1 MGMDKAVLAKTTLLA
16 SALAVALSACGG
28 GGGGGNT
35 RSDPPPTAPPVS
47 PPPPT
52 SPPPTSPP
60 PPPQPAI
67 NAHLSLIH
75 ALDAAPNGY
84 TGAGVRIGIVDSG
97 VNRNHPALQGRV
109 IANYNYLDPRTNN
122 LAVDDV
128 VGHGTTVAQLAAGS
142 AFGSW
147 PGGVAP
153 GAQIVSARIIA
164 DKEPEDDGSGDGNEV
179 DGALGLAPIH
189 DDLIAA
195 GVKIMNNSWGG
206 LYWTNANATAPI
218 AAEYRPFI
226 QTNGGLVVFAAGN
239 ESRANPS
246 DMASLPS
253 QPGPNGTMPAADL
266 ERGWLTVAAL
276 DTSTPTRLEYY
287 SNACGVAMHYC
298 LVAPGTVMF
307 TGTTDTAGNPT
318 YWYGSG
324 TSYAAPL
331 VSGAAAV
338 VWQKFPNFTND
349 LVRQTLLGTATD
361 LGAPGVDAT
370 FGYGLLNL
378 EKALRGPGRFD
389 WGDVELTLPAN
400 GAQSWSNGISG
411 AGGLTVHG
419 NSSAGG
425 AGVAPYL
432 VLDGQNTF
440 AGDLHLTDGAA
451 AAVNGAL
458 ASNVL
463 VDADSSLYVWQTAMQ
478 GTVTNNGVMQF
489 NTTTYDPDKP
499 DTVFGKDVVNNGILI
514 DGGNRRGYLGAN
526 YTQSSTGQ
534 LYVYLGADP
543 FHVEGTATL
552 GGRLMVY
559 DVKQGYVARYHTE
572 VLVADGGVSG
582 QFADYTYNASR
593 VALLDARIG
602 YGPTS
607 VWLDVDRV
615 DVVAAAQ
622 AMGTLTAASL
632 NSATR
637 VEGAF
642 QRIEAGSPEMIIVQ
656 SSGVSGEAVQG
667 AAKIQQVA
675 GATALQATLDSLSG
689 RLHAVAGSATF
700 DGIDQNRR
708 TLATH
713 FDDLHSRQLAAGA
726 WMRETGGLGQPGGA
740 AAYDLRGWMVGQDV
754 RLGDTVLGYAFG
766 ENRAFSQV
774 AESGDRG
781 RDRQTQAQ
789 VYGGWSRG
797 GFYAL
802 GQLGAGHYARD
813 LDRHLLLGDSWFGT
827 TSRYDG
833 QFSSAGVEGG
843 FRFGLGARLSLTPY
857 AGLQYASVQTPAF
870 AEQGGLGYGL
880 RSEGGTTTR
889 TTALGGLRAGFAR
902 GGWDWNAYAEWQQPL
917 SQHGDTL
924 QASFTGVEAWAP
936 LQMLDDGSATLWGLS
951 ASAHLSARARMS
963 LAYDQRVGSNPAHA
977 WSLRYAFGF

>member
-1 MGMDKAVLAKTTLLA
+1 MNKAVWAKTTLLA

-47 PPPPT
+47 PPPPPT

-67 NAHLSLIH
+67 NAHLSLIN
-75 ALDAAPNGY
+75 ALDAASNGY
-84 TGAGVRIGIVDSG
+84 TGAGVRIGVVDSG

-109 IANYNYLDPRTNN
+109 VANFNYLDPRTNN

-128 VGHGTTVAQLAAGS
+128 VGHGTTVAQLAAGR

-164 DKEPEDDGSGDGNEV
+164 DKAPEDDGSGDGNEV

-189 DDLIAA
+189 DDLIAQ

-253 QPGPNGTMPAADL
+253 QPGPNGTTPAADL
-266 ERGWLTVAAL
+266 EKGWLTVAAL

-287 SNACGVAMHYC
+287 SNACGIAMRYC

-307 TGTTDTAGNPT
+307 TGTTDTAGSPT

-338 VWQKFPNFTND
+338 VWQRFPYFDNN

-370 FGYGLLNL
+370 FGYGLLNVA
-378 EKALRGPGRFD
+378 KALQGPGRFD
-389 WGDVELTLPAN
+389 WGDVSVVIPFGLHD
-400 GAQSWSNGISG
+400 SWNNGIGGS
-411 AGGLTVHG
+411 GGLTVDGG
-419 NSSAGG
+419 NQ
-425 AGVAPYL
+425 V
-432 VLDGQNTF
+432 
-440 AGDLHLTDGAA
+440 LTDT
-451 AAVNGAL
+451 
-458 ASNVL
+458 S
-463 VDADSSLYVWQTAMQ
+463 ADSSLWIT
-478 GTVTNNGVMQF
+478 GNNTFTGGLRLSGNALVVLKDQF
-489 NTTTYDPDKP
+489 AS
-499 DTVFGKDVVNNGILI
+499 DVSVAKG
-514 DGGNRRGYLGAN
+514 
-526 YTQSSTGQ
+526 SQ
-534 LYVYLGADP
+534 LYVWEATLQGRITNYGRLSIDTPDVTGATRLQGEVINHGILYAGEHP
-543 FHVEGTATL
+543 RTTL
-552 GGRLMVY
+552 GGSFTQGSDGEFWTQLGNDPLHVVGSANLDGKLY
-559 DVKQGYVARYHTE
+559 FYSYKQGYVPRAHTD
-572 VLVADGGVSG
+572 VLLADGGVSG
-582 QFADYTYNASR
+582 QFATMGYDTGTFS
-593 VALLDARIG
+593 LLEATVG

-607 VWLDVDRV
+607 VWVDVTRLNT
-615 DVVAAAQ
+615 VVAAQ
-622 AMGTLTAASL
+622 ALAGTIAPASL
-632 NSATR
+632 QSAVR
-637 VEGAF
+637 VEATF
-642 QRIEAGSPEMIIVQ
+642 EQLDALAPAGPVTQLQGVSPEVLR
-656 SSGVSGEAVQG
+656 G
-667 AAKIQQVA
+667 AAGIQQVSA
-675 GATALQATLDSLSG
+675 ASAFKTTLDSLSG
-689 RLHAVAGSATF
+689 QLHAIAGSATF

-713 FDDLHSRQLAAGA
+713 FDDLHSRQLSAGA
-726 WMRETGGLGQPGGA
+726 WMRETGGLGQSGSAG
-740 AAYDLRGWMVGQDV
+740 AYDLRGWMMGQDV
-754 RLGDTVLGYAFG
+754 RVGAGVVGYAFG
-766 ENRAFSQV
+766 ESRAFSQL
-774 AESGDRG
+774 AETGDRG

-802 GQLGAGHYARD
+802 GQFGAGHYARD
-813 LDRHLLLGDSWFGT
+813 IDRHLLLGDTWFGT
-827 TSRYDG
+827 ASRYDG

-843 FRFGLGARLSLTPY
+843 FRVDLGARLSLTPY
-857 AGLQYASVQTPAF
+857 AGVQYARVDTPAF

-880 RSEGGTTTR
+880 RSDGGTTTR

-902 GGWDWNAYAEWQQPL
+902 AGWDWNAYAEWQQPL

-936 LQMLDDGSATLWGLS
+936 LQMLDEDPAALFGLS
-951 ASAHLSARARMS
+951 AGARLSARARMS
-963 LAYDQRVGSNPAHA
+963 LAYDQRVGSHPAHA
-977 WSLRYAFGF
+977 WSLRYGFGF

>member
-1 MGMDKAVLAKTTLLA
+1 MNKAVLAKTTLLA

-47 PPPPT
+47 PPPPPT

-67 NAHLSLIH
+67 NAHLSLIN
-75 ALDAAPNGY
+75 ALDAASGGY
-84 TGAGVRIGIVDSG
+84 TGAGVRIGVVDSG
-97 VNRNHPALQGRV
+97 VNRNHPALRGRV
-109 IANYNYLDPRTNN
+109 VANYNYLDPKTNN

-226 QTNGGLVVFAAGN
+226 QANGGLVVFAAGN

-266 ERGWLTVAAL
+266 EKGWLTVAAL
-276 DTSTPTRLEYY
+276 DTSTPSRLEYY
-287 SNACGVAMHYC
+287 SNACGVAMRYC

-307 TGTTDTAGNPT
+307 TGTNDTAGNPT

-338 VWQKFPNFTND
+338 VWQKFPYFSND

-361 LGAPGVDAT
+361 LGAPGIDAV
-370 FGYGLLNL
+370 FGNGLLNVA
-378 EKALRGPGRFD
+378 KALNGPARLDF
-389 WGDVELTLPAN
+389 GDATVSVPA
-400 GAQSWSNGISG
+400 GTTSEWSNDLSG
-411 AGGLTVHG
+411 AGGVIV
-419 NSSAGG
+419 GG
-425 AGVAPYL
+425 AGTLRLTGANASTGALRVQDSARVDLFNRFGAGIDIGATATASLSRVTLTEGVTNRGVLEMGVDASQAGAVQVNGDVRNSGNVKLGMAGNLAISGAYVQDAGARLSYL
-432 VLDGQNTF
+432 INGQALHAGSAQLAGELYVYGVYGSYVGGTTRQYVLSTGS
-440 AGDLHLTDGAA
+440 
-451 AAVNGAL
+451 GAL
-458 ASNVL
+458 AGHF
-463 VDADSSLYVWQTAMQ
+463 DTFGYDSSKLLLNA
-478 GTVTNNGVMQF
+478 TVG
-489 NTTTYDPDKP
+489 YD
-499 DTVFGKDVVNNGILI
+499 
-514 DGGNRRGYLGAN
+514 A
-526 YTQSSTGQ
+526 S
-534 LYVYLGADP
+534 
-543 FHVEGTATL
+543 
-552 GGRLMVY
+552 
-559 DVKQGYVARYHTE
+559 
-572 VLVADGGVSG
+572 
-582 QFADYTYNASR
+582 NA
-593 VALLDARIG
+593 
-602 YGPTS
+602 
-607 VWLDVDRV
+607 WLDITRV
-615 DVVAAAQ
+615 DVVAAA
-622 AMGTLTAASL
+622 ASALGTPTAATL
-632 NSATR
+632 GSATR
-637 VEGAF
+637 VEDAFDALQGSAGTLTAPVAGAD
-642 QRIEAGSPEMIIVQ
+642 VL
-656 SSGVSGEAVQG
+656 QG

-689 RLHAVAGSATF
+689 QLHTLAGSATF

-713 FDDLHSRQLAAGA
+713 FDELHARQLPAGA
-726 WMRETGGLGQPGGA
+726 WMRETGGLGQSGGA

-813 LDRHLLLGDSWFGT
+813 LDRHLLLGDTWFGT

-857 AGLQYASVQTPAF
+857 AGLQYASVETPAF

-917 SQHGDTL
+917 SQRGDTL

-936 LQMLDDGSATLWGLS
+936 LRMLDEGSATLWGLS